1 MLLLLLLLLLFP
13 KATIREVEEEET
25 KLEAERH
32 HRSGGGEDK
41 EKANK
46 LVNAKLPRRAYN
58 AREIEHRKEGHVK
71 NRKRDI
77 EKMRRSAYTAPPECL
92 AKYMRERRNHKGLS
106 SLLEVWK
113 EDPTWGKVIV
123 SERSRLTQM
132 ESKNRTFMWKM
143 ECQLNTLFP
152 DPEYVKLLVKTKAG
166 KKDECMANPQ
176 CPKVRKWDFYKVYQ
190 DCNAGLLKSHT
201 SYIRYAKINLV
212 VVLVFVYT

>member
-1 MLLLLLLLLLFP
+1 MLLNDITDHEDFV
-13 KATIREVEEEET
+13 KRE
-25 KLEAERH
+25 
-32 HRSGGGEDK
+32 
-41 EKANK
+41 
-46 LVNAKLPRRAYN
+46 
-58 AREIEHRKEGHVK
+58 
-71 NRKRDI
+71 RKRDL
-77 EKMRRSAYTAPPECL
+77 EKMRRSAYQAPPECL
-92 AKYMRERRNHKGLS
+92 AKYMRERRNHKGLA

>member
-32 HRSGGGEDK
+32 HRSGGGEYK
-41 EKANK
+41 EESDEQVDTKGEYETS
-46 LVNAKLPRRAYN
+46 LVKRD
-58 AREIEHRKEGHVK
+58 
-71 NRKRDI
+71 RKRDL
-77 EKMRRSAYTAPPECL
+77 EKMRRSAYAAPPECL
-92 AKYMRERRNHKGLS
+92 AKYMRERRNHKGLA

-123 SERSRLTQM
+123 SERSRLTQLQT
-132 ESKNRTFMWKM
+132 KNRRFMWKM
-143 ECQLNTLFP
+143 ECQLHTLFP
-152 DPEYVKLLVKTKAG
+152 DPDYVKVLVKNKAA
-166 KKDECMANPQ
+166 KKDECQANPE
-176 CPKVRKWDFYKVYQ
+176 CPKMRKWDFYKVYE